1 MLVPLSALPA
11 DNMSGARV
19 IKRYANRKMYDT
31 ELSCYVTLEEVAA
44 MVRAGQ
50 DVQVIDNK
58 TKRDL
63 TEVTLTQALLDSERR
78 NRGSVP
84 LTGLRTL
91 IEQGNEFLHK
101 RFAEPV
107 QRVRTDAERTVTAWK
122 DEAERTVTAWKS
134 EAERR
139 AERVLHR
146 KGAGE
151 DEAEESTAASES
163 EAAPKRTPAAS
174 QTFVGQTQKA
184 VDDLQQRLDEGIRH
198 AVAAL
203 GLPVREQQELADL
216 RRRVEALEARLAEL
230 EAPRNPP
237 DAAT

>member
-1 MLVPLSALPA
+1 
-11 DNMSGARV
+11 MSGSRV

-31 ELSCYVTLEEVAA
+31 ERSCYVTLEEVAA

-78 NRGSVP
+78 NQGTIP
-84 LTGLRTL
+84 LSGLRTL

-101 RFAEPV
+101 RIAEPV
-107 QRVRTDAERTVTAWK
+107 QRVRSETERTVTAWK
-122 DEAERTVTAWKS
+122 DEAERTVTAWKT

-146 KGAGE
+146 KATGQEE
-151 DEAEESTAASES
+151 DAEDVPQEAEARKSAPTA
-163 EAAPKRTPAAS
+163 
-174 QTFVGQTQKA
+174 TFVGQTQRA
-184 VDDLQQRLDEGIRH
+184 VDDLQQRLDGIRH
-198 AVAAL
+198 AIAAL
-203 GLPVREQQELADL
+203 GLPMRDQQELAEL
-216 RRRVEALEARLAEL
+216 RRRVETLEARIAAL
-230 EAPRNPP
+230 ESPRGPH
-237 DAAT
+237 DGAA